1 MRAMPDKRIFVSG
14 DEAVAEAVRLAKP
27 HVISAYPITPQTVA
41 VERIS
46 DFVEDGTLKSEYL
59 HVESEHTAMSAALGA
74 AAVGARTFTAT
85 SSQGLLYMAEVLPY
99 VSGARFPIVMMNANR
114 TLATPWALLA
124 DHRDSLSQLDSG
136 WIQVYCENAQETL
149 DMVLQ
154 AYRIAEDPRVMA
166 PMMVNLDG
174 FILTHTYEMVDLPD
188 QEEVDAFLPPYI
200 TENKMDLDNPRTVCY
215 AAMDDYMEF
224 HVKQELDMRKAPGVI
239 QEVDAD
245 FAKRFGRS
253 YGGMVE
259 EYRCDDAEV
268 VLATL
273 GSVTGTAR
281 AVVDLMRDEGRKV
294 GLLKIRF
301 MRPFPREEIAK
312 VAGKVRAMGVLDK
325 DISVG
330 YEGIVFTNVNSS
342 LCGSGK
348 APAML
353 NFIGGLGGRNIS
365 KGHIREMF
373 EELFRAAEGERC
385 ERIQFINVRC
395 EYDG

>member
-1 MRAMPDKRIFVSG
+1 MPGKRIFVSG
-14 DEAVAEAVRLAKP
+14 DEAVAEAVRLVKP

-46 DFVEDGTLKSEYL
+46 DFVEDGSLKAAYL

-136 WIQVYCENAQETL
+136 WIQVYCEDAQETL
-149 DMVLQ
+149 DMVIQ
-154 AYRIAEDPRVMA
+154 AYRIAEDSRVMA

-188 QEEVDAFLPPYI
+188 QEEVDEFLPSY
-200 TENKMDLDNPRTVCY
+200 TTGNKMDLDDPKSVCY

-224 HVKQELDMRKAPGVI
+224 HMKQELDMRKAPSVI
-239 QEVDAD
+239 VEVDRA
-245 FAKRFGRS
+245 FGEKFGRN
-253 YGGMVE
+253 YGGMIE
-259 EYRCDDAEV
+259 QYRCEDVEV
-268 VLATL
+268 VLMTL

-281 AVVDLMRDEGRKV
+281 VVVDAMREEGFKV
-294 GLLKIRF
+294 GLAKIRF
-301 MRPFPREEIAK
+301 MRPFPRSEIMDIAGRAK
-312 VAGKVRAMGVLDK
+312 AIGVVDK

-342 LCGSGK
+342 LCGLK
-348 APAML
+348 KLPATI
-353 NFIGGLGGRNIS
+353 NFIGGLAGRNIS
-365 KGHIREMF
+365 KDHIRGMF
-373 EELFRAAEGERC
+373 DQLLRAAAGEQS
-385 ERIQFINVRC
+385 ERIQFINARC
-395 EYDG
+395 EYDGR

>member
-1 MRAMPDKRIFVSG
+1 MPGKRIFVSG
-14 DEAVAEAVRLAKP
+14 DEAVAEAVRLVKP

-46 DFVEDGTLKSEYL
+46 DFVEDGSLNAEYL

-114 TLATPWALLA
+114 TPATPWALLA

-136 WIQVYCENAQETL
+136 WIQVYCEDAQETL
-149 DMVLQ
+149 DMVIQ
-154 AYRIAEDPRVMA
+154 AYRIAEDHRVMA

-174 FILTHTYEMVDLPD
+174 FILTHTYEMVDLPG
-188 QEEVDAFLPPYI
+188 QEEVDDFLPPY
-200 TENKMDLDNPRTVCY
+200 TTCNKMDLEDPKTVCY

-224 HVKQELDMRKAPGVI
+224 HMKQELDMRKVPEVI
-239 QEVDAD
+239 EEIDGS
-245 FAKRFGRS
+245 FEEKFGRS

-259 EYRCDDAEV
+259 RYRCEDAEV
-268 VLATL
+268 ILMTL

-281 AVVDLMRDEGRKV
+281 IVVDSMREEGFKV
-294 GLLKIRF
+294 GLAKIRF
-301 MRPFPREEIAK
+301 MRPFPRKEIMEIAGGAK
-312 VAGKVRAMGVLDK
+312 AIGVIDK

-342 LCGSGK
+342 LSVLEK
-348 APAML
+348 VPATV
-353 NFIGGLGGRNIS
+353 NFIGGLAGRNIS
-365 KGHIREMF
+365 KDHIRGMF
-373 EELFRAAEGERC
+373 DQLLRTVSGEQI
-385 ERIQFINVRC
+385 ERIQFINARC
-395 EYDG
+395 EHDGR